1 MDTGLIETDAFEDT
15 RRSQDRRPAPELAA
29 NAVIFEG
36 TRTVSLRRVPLT
48 PLQGGDVVVDM
59 MWSGVSTGTE
69 RLMWS
74 GEMPSFPGMGYP
86 LVPGYEGIGRIIH
99 APDAPARVGE
109 IVFIP
114 GARCFEGVHGLFG
127 ASASRLVVPGDKA
140 RRIDLARPEEGAL
153 LALAAT
159 AYHAVNGPVLPDL
172 VIGHGVLGR
181 LVARVI
187 IALGGAPIV
196 WEINPERMGGA
207 VCPVVNPQDDT
218 RRDYRSICDVS
229 GDSAILDKALPHLA
243 RGGEIILAGF
253 YSSPPAFNFPIAFRK
268 EMRLRVAAEWAPA
281 DLDAVIDLAA
291 AGRLDLSSLV
301 THTSPACDAASAYT
315 RAFEDS
321 SCLKLL
327 IDWTSTDE

>member
-1 MDTGLIETDAFEDT
+1 METGLIETPASEGT
-15 RRSQDRRPAPELAA
+15 RRSQDRRLVPELAA
-29 NAVIFEG
+29 KAVIFEG
-36 TRTVSLRRVPLT
+36 TRTVSLRQVALT
-48 PLQGGDVVVDM
+48 PLQPGDVVIDM

-74 GEMPSFPGMGYP
+74 GEMPPFPGMGYP
-86 LVPGYEGIGRIIH
+86 LVPGYEGVGRIVH
-99 APDAPARVGE
+99 APDAPERLGE

-127 ASASRLVVPGDKA
+127 ASASRLVVPGDRA

-159 AYHAVNGPVLPDL
+159 AYHAVMGPALPDL

-187 IALGGAPIV
+187 VALGGAPTV
-196 WEINPERMGGA
+196 WEINPERMDGHA
-207 VCPVVNPQDDT
+207 YPVLHPADDT
-218 RRDYRSICDVS
+218 RRDYCAICDVS
-229 GDSAILDKALPHLA
+229 GDAAILDKALPYLA

-253 YSSPPAFNFPIAFRK
+253 YSSPPAFNFPLAFRK
-268 EMRLRVAAEWAPA
+268 EMRLRVAAEWVPG
-281 DLDAVIDLAA
+281 DLDAVISLAA
-291 AGRLDLSSLV
+291 SGRLDLSGLV
-301 THTSPACDAASAYT
+301 THTSPARDAAAAYT
-315 RAFEDS
+315 RAFEDP